1 MGKKS
6 FVLRRVAAVW
16 TALLLALVVNN
27 AALAHPLGNFT
38 INHYSRLEIAP
49 RAIKVLF
56 ILDYAEIP
64 TFQERQI
71 IDANNDG
78 EISAK
83 EQNQYLA
90 RKIQELQTHLVL
102 LVNGSPQSLT
112 PVPNSAE
119 LQFLPGQGNLPT
131 TRLSAWFSAPLSFT
145 NGQPVTIVY
154 RDENFAERIGW
165 REIVVQAAS
174 LLALQKSDVPLQ
186 DVSNE
191 LRSYPQDLL
200 AQPLNA
206 REANITLVLGS
217 AGQNLAPPSTRITT
231 NAFGAFNRAGDPF
244 AALIT
249 TPELTLPVILVLMGS
264 AILLGALHAFSP
276 GHGKTIVGAY
286 LVGSRGTAKHAL
298 LLGLVVTATHTV
310 GVYGLGLVTLF
321 ASQYILPEQL
331 YPWLGVISGALVA
344 LIGGR
349 LFLTRFAA
357 ARAHQAANRHAHA
370 EGRTHSHTHE
380 SIHAHRHLSTPMFAH
395 APSMPGALSEHH
407 THSHGNM
414 LMPHAHA
421 EHHDNAVDEIEHA
434 RSHIPAVLV
443 GAPLTWRNLVS
454 LGISGGLLPCP
465 SALVV
470 MLSAIALGRVA
481 LGLALI
487 VAFSLGLAGVLILSG
502 LMLLYA
508 GKVALRFLPQGRA
521 SSLLFRLVPIGSAL
535 LVTLLG
541 IGIAV
546 EAFVQTGL
554 VR

>member
-1 MGKKS
+1 
-6 FVLRRVAAVW
+6 
-16 TALLLALVVNN
+16 
-27 AALAHPLGNFT
+27 
-38 INHYSRLEIAP
+38 
-49 RAIKVLF
+49 
-56 ILDYAEIP
+56 
-64 TFQERQI
+64 
-71 IDANNDG
+71 
-78 EISAK
+78 
-83 EQNQYLA
+83 
-90 RKIQELQTHLVL
+90 
-102 LVNGSPQSLT
+102 
-112 PVPNSAE
+112 
-119 LQFLPGQGNLPT
+119 
-131 TRLSAWFSAPLSFT
+131 
-145 NGQPVTIVY
+145 
-154 RDENFAERIGW
+154 
-165 REIVVQAAS
+165 
-174 LLALQKSDVPLQ
+174 
-186 DVSNE
+186 
-191 LRSYPQDLL
+191 
-200 AQPLNA
+200 
-206 REANITLVLGS
+206 
-217 AGQNLAPPSTRITT
+217 
-231 NAFGAFNRAGDPF
+231 
-244 AALIT
+244 
-249 TPELTLPVILVLMGS
+249 
-264 AILLGALHAFSP
+264 
-276 GHGKTIVGAY
+276 
-286 LVGSRGTAKHAL
+286 
-298 LLGLVVTATHTV
+298 
-310 GVYGLGLVTLF
+310 
-321 ASQYILPEQL
+321 
-331 YPWLGVISGALVA
+331 
-344 LIGGR
+344 
-349 LFLTRFAA
+349 
-357 ARAHQAANRHAHA
+357 
-370 EGRTHSHTHE
+370 
-380 SIHAHRHLSTPMFAH
+380 MFAH